1 MRARLVAKGCSQ
13 RYGIDYEDV
22 FSPTVNKD
30 TLRLMLQVAVNNQY
44 VIHQIDVKS
53 AYLNG
58 NICHDTTFLVFL
70 IHFHLPNVIT
80 RSHCSLLN
88 HISSFA
94 RFILVSMLICVITSL
109 SFIFHLLLG
118 LDYILT
124 NVFLYIFS
132 HTSFLFF
139 LFLIG

>member
-1 MRARLVAKGCSQ
+1 M
-13 RYGIDYEDV
+13 
-22 FSPTVNKD
+22 
-30 TLRLMLQVAVNNQY
+30 
-44 VIHQIDVKS
+44 
-53 AYLNG
+53 
-58 NICHDTTFLVFL
+58 CHDTAFLLFL

-88 HISSFA
+88 HIFSFA

-132 HTSFLFF
+132 HTPFLFF

>member
-1 MRARLVAKGCSQ
+1 MAKSISLKFSYQKVMRDAVISLYRSISTIPTTLPSARALRHISVSLNRACSALCP
-13 RYGIDYEDV
+13 
-22 FSPTVNKD
+22 S
-30 TLRLMLQVAVNNQY
+30 
-44 VIHQIDVKS
+44 
-53 AYLNG
+53 
-58 NICHDTTFLVFL
+58 L

-94 RFILVSMLICVITSL
+94 RFILISMLIWVITSL

-132 HTSFLFF
+132 HTPFLFF
-139 LFLIG
+139 LFLID

>member
-1 MRARLVAKGCSQ
+1 MRMSSANIFRISLTFFSVEIGLKGQYASVTF
-13 RYGIDYEDV
+13 IDR
-22 FSPTVNKD
+22 KK
-30 TLRLMLQVAVNNQY
+30 LLIQVTIKY
-44 VIHQIDVKS
+44 
-53 AYLNG
+53 Y
-58 NICHDTTFLVFL
+58 CHDTTFLLFL

-132 HTSFLFF
+132 YTPFLFF
-139 LFLIG
+139 SFLIG

>member
-1 MRARLVAKGCSQ
+1 MKGPKKFLGGHGPLGPPLEIPLPSEC
-13 RYGIDYEDV
+13 V
-22 FSPTVNKD
+22 C
-30 TLRLMLQVAVNNQY
+30 
-44 VIHQIDVKS
+44 KS
-53 AYLNG
+53 K
-58 NICHDTTFLVFL
+58 CHDTTFLLFL

-94 RFILVSMLICVITSL
+94 RFILVSMLTCVITSL

-124 NVFLYIFS
+124 NVFLHIFS
-132 HTSFLFF
+132 HTPFLFF

>member
-1 MRARLVAKGCSQ
+1 MILVLGMNP
-13 RYGIDYEDV
+13 GIV
-22 FSPTVNKD
+22 FLTMQIKI
-30 TLRLMLQVAVNNQY
+30 MLPVASLYFVT
-44 VIHQIDVKS
+44 ILLI
-53 AYLNG
+53 L
-58 NICHDTTFLVFL
+58 LFL

-80 RSHCSLLN
+80 RSHCLLLN
-88 HISSFA
+88 HIFSFA

-132 HTSFLFF
+132 HTPFLFF